1 MTEEVHP
8 VELQYINHLKAA
20 AKRYSCPYCPFGCV
34 QEKRLWEHA
43 KKLHGDILDLSSA
56 LDPGQVRKDLELKAS
71 TKASKAAGKPPRND
85 GLSVLKPLSDDHDSL
100 KPNIGDEVEP
110 GSPTIPSPT
119 PQLEAV
125 RDSSG
130 PEKKIND
137 FGRLSLRT
145 GHPGLL
151 EVKPDALTTPNP
163 LKRGPP
169 ESLETEQLD
178 AAGQPVGHKDLTTRR
193 EKAFSGGPF
202 VTKDPEFVRDSAPA
216 KKDGTLRNPYGS
228 AQRLYHADMD
238 PPDRDVTIPW
248 KSEVWDRPGIVGD
261 PFVSRNQ
268 LESRNDILDSQDRSR
283 RELDSRPGYTYTTGH
298 ATHAGSAPESRMD
311 AKNSTQPPRE
321 HNTRSVGTNRETN
334 VDTQPQMLLQP
345 ETRAISH
352 AQLLVEVKGI
362 YGGLVMVEAKCIE
375 VDEKQSL
382 VAMERDPSKKTEL
395 KDEQWQALITLHKQ
409 LLHEHHDFFLASQH
423 PSASPALSKLAA
435 KYTMPARMWRHG
447 IHAFLEVLRHRLP
460 GSLDHMLAFIYI
472 AYSMMALLYE
482 TVTAFEETWIEC
494 LGDLGRY
501 RMAIEDSS
509 TGDREIWGGVARA
522 WYNKAADKR
531 PVIGRLY
538 HHLAILARPYSLQ
551 QLAYYTRSLTSIEPF
566 DSARASIMTFFQPI
580 LDGKTFNNHRSKAL
594 ELAYGKGHAIL
605 FDRPHQEKL
614 FQEIVE
620 TLHSG
625 MLDGYIDR
633 ATANFKE
640 QGVYIAFANIAAL
653 FEYGGTKDGHRIR
666 RSIFWRAFMEVRK
679 ARQKAATIEN
689 PASSTTPFSLEYEPS
704 AERAPSPPATDAEAV
719 TATDQEA
726 SASLIRM
733 ASDLAFTTLS
743 IALRRHGDR
752 NVFPFVHVMFVFLW
766 NLAVVEKA
774 MEYVNSAIPWTE
786 ICLFLSTL
794 AKAETMTPAVMN
806 SSAFPTSTDKS
817 ERPLPED
824 HFMNGAL
831 FALDYH
837 PKGWFKK
844 NVVDEEERMM
854 ELPSMAAVRVERLL
868 WLGVRI
874 AEVCCSFTSIGYGL
888 TFPPPD
894 QQMDILRYNCPD
906 FQASAARVRR
916 S

>member
-1 MTEEVHP
+1 M
-8 VELQYINHLKAA
+8 
-20 AKRYSCPYCPFGCV
+20 
-34 QEKRLWEHA
+34 
-43 KKLHGDILDLSSA
+43 
-56 LDPGQVRKDLELKAS
+56 
-71 TKASKAAGKPPRND
+71 
-85 GLSVLKPLSDDHDSL
+85 

>member
-8 VELQYINHLKAA
+8 VQLQYINHLKAA
-20 AKRYSCPYCPFGCV
+20 AQRYSCLYCPLSFV

-43 KKLHGDILDLSSA
+43 KKLHGDILDLSPA
-56 LDPGQVRKDLELKAS
+56 IDQEQVRKDLELKAS
-71 TKASKAAGKPPRND
+71 AKASKATGKLPHND
-85 GLSVLKPLSDDHDSL
+85 GLSNPH
-100 KPNIGDEVEP
+100 
-110 GSPTIPSPT
+110 
-119 PQLEAV
+119 
-125 RDSSG
+125 
-130 PEKKIND
+130 
-137 FGRLSLRT
+137 LRPYQARAYNQELT

-151 EVKPDALTTPNP
+151 EVKPDAITTSNP

-169 ESLETEQLD
+169 ESLEAEQLD
-178 AAGQPVGHKDLTTRR
+178 AAGQSVGHKGLATRR

-202 VTKDPEFVRDSAPA
+202 VAKDPEFIRDSVPP
-216 KKDGTLRNPYGS
+216 KKDGTLRNSYGS
-228 AQRLYHADMD
+228 AKRLYHADMD
-238 PPDRDVTIPW
+238 PPNHDATIPW

-261 PFVSRNQ
+261 SFVSRNQ
-268 LESRNDILDSQDRSR
+268 LESRHDTLDSKDHSQ
-283 RELDSRPGYTYTTGH
+283 RELNSRPGHTYTDGN
-298 ATHAGSAPESRMD
+298 ATHAASAPESRMD
-311 AKNSTQPPRE
+311 ANNATQPPRE
-321 HNTRSVGTNRETN
+321 HSRSVGTNRDFN
-334 VDTQPQMLLQP
+334 VEIQPQMLLQP

-382 VAMERDPSKKTEL
+382 AAMERDPNKKTEL
-395 KDEQWQALITLHKQ
+395 KDEQWKALITLHKQ

-423 PSASPALSKLAA
+423 PSASPALSRLAA

-580 LDGKTFNNHRSKAL
+580 LDGKTFNNHRSKAM
-594 ELAYGKGHAIL
+594 ELAYGKAHAIM

-679 ARQKAATIEN
+679 ARQKAAAIEN
-689 PASSTTPFSLEYEPS
+689 PASSTPPFSLEYEPS
-704 AERAPSPPATDAEAV
+704 AERAPSPPAMDAESV

-752 NVFPFVHVMFVFLW
+752 NVFPFVHVMLVFLW

-774 MEYVNSAIPWTE
+774 IQYVNPAIPWTD
-786 ICLFLSTL
+786 ICSFLSTL
-794 AKAETMTPAVMN
+794 AKPETMTQAVTD

-874 AEVCCSFTSIGYGL
+874 AEVRCSFISPGYVL
-888 TFPPPD
+888 TLSPSD
-894 QQMDILRYNCPD
+894 E
-906 FQASAARVRR
+906 
-916 S
+916 

>member
-1 MTEEVHP
+1 MTEEAHP
-8 VELQYINHLKAA
+8 LEQRVINHLKAA
-20 AKRYSCPYCPFGCV
+20 ARNKYSCPYCSDGFA
-34 QEKRLWEHA
+34 QERRLWEHA
-43 KKLHGDILDLSSA
+43 KKLHSDDLDLSNA
-56 LDPGQVRKDLELKAS
+56 IDEGQLRKDLELKA
-71 TKASKAAGKPPRND
+71 ASKTTGKPFRTL
-85 GLSVLKPLSDDHDSL
+85 GQSVLKPLSDDHDSL
-100 KPNIGDEVEP
+100 RPNIGDEVEV
-110 GSPTIPSPT
+110 GSPSISSPN
-119 PQLEAV
+119 LEPGPI
-125 RDSSG
+125 RDATG
-130 PEKKIND
+130 PEQRIDD

-145 GHPGLL
+145 GHPSI
-151 EVKPDALTTPNP
+151 PAANP

-169 ESLETEQLD
+169 ESLEAERLD
-178 AAGQPVGHKDLTTRR
+178 ATGQSAGHQGLTTRR

-202 VTKDPEFVRDSAPA
+202 VAKDPDFIRDPTPS
-216 KKDGTLRNPYGS
+216 KDAVALRKSHGS
-228 AQRLYHADMD
+228 AKRLYHANMD
-238 PPDRDVTIPW
+238 LPDRDVTIPW
-248 KSEVWDRPGIVGD
+248 KSEILDRPGIVGD
-261 PFVSRNQ
+261 SFASRNQ
-268 LESRNDILDSQDRSR
+268 SEPRHDILNSKDHSPS
-283 RELDSRPGYTYTTGH
+283 ELDSRPGYIHTTGL

-311 AKNSTQPPRE
+311 AKNATQPPRE
-321 HNTRSVGTNRETN
+321 HTRSMGTNRDTD

-352 AQLLVEVKGI
+352 AQLVVEVKGI
-362 YGGLVMVEAKCIE
+362 YHGLVMVEAKCIE

-382 VAMERDPSKKTEL
+382 AAMERDPGKKTEL
-395 KDEQWQALITLHKQ
+395 KDEQWQALIALHKT

-509 TGDREIWGGVARA
+509 TADREVWGGVARA

-531 PVIGRLY
+531 PIIGRLY
-538 HHLAILARPYSLQ
+538 HHLAILARPHSLQ

-580 LDGKTFNNHRSKAL
+580 LGGKTFNNHRSKAL
-594 ELAYGKGHAIL
+594 ELAYGKAHAIL
-605 FDRPHQEKL
+605 FDRPHQEEL

-620 TLHSG
+620 SLHSG

-640 QGVYIAFANIAAL
+640 QGVYVAFANIAAL

-679 ARQKAATIEN
+679 ARQKAVAIEN
-689 PASSTTPFSLEYEPS
+689 PTQSSTTTFSLDYDS
-704 AERAPSPPATDAEAV
+704 KVERAPSP
-719 TATDQEA
+719 TATDDEPISATDEKA

-766 NLAVVEKA
+766 NLAVVQKA
-774 MEYVNSAIPWTE
+774 MEYVTSAIPWIE
-786 ICLFLSTL
+786 ICSFLSTL
-794 AKAETMTPAVMN
+794 AKPETMTDAVMDPL
-806 SSAFPTSTDKS
+806 AFLKSTDKS

-837 PKGWFKK
+837 PEGWFKK

-854 ELPSMAAVRVERLL
+854 ELPSMAAVRVQRLL

-874 AEVCCSFTSIGYGL
+874 AEV
-888 TFPPPD
+888 
-894 QQMDILRYNCPD
+894 
-906 FQASAARVRR
+906 
-916 S
+916 